1 MATYAGPAFSFAAM
15 WLGWWLLAR
24 SRSTGMQRHLGFA
37 TIFAQLPAQ
46 LPAQRLHGPL
56 GVFNDEYC
64 AASHMFGRTRAGVSR
79 AGVAQRA
86 SHAAGCAR
94 DWTT

>member
-24 SRSTGMQRHLGFA
+24 SRSTEMQRHLGFA

-46 LPAQRLHGPL
+46 RLHGPL
-56 GVFNDEYC
+56 GGVNDEY
-64 AASHMFGRTRAGVSR
+64 
-79 AGVAQRA
+79 
-86 SHAAGCAR
+86 
-94 DWTT
+94 